1 VSELVIRLRDVY
13 RKPLSDRVD
22 VVVTAHRTGR
32 LVGQA
37 TDKPG
42 TAIIRVPDL
51 VPTEVYALKIFP
63 SRHRAVGRFVQMSAK
78 AKTEVEIVC
87 PADPRRVLSI
97 MPPPFGALTATA
109 RAILEASSLEHPP
122 TNTSGQSLYESTE
135 LSFAQRAGLLN
146 LLAKMQNTPLP
157 DGSTVLDHVDSFYRV
172 RGDRVFASVALALR
186 DLVKTG
192 VASQLFNIVDG
203 SLHKADPDFQ
213 LVDSYKTP
221 DPYGN
226 LQITFFASLNPPLR
240 FTADIDID
248 DAQGIGHIFQVV
260 EHAIAKTMTNP
271 YDIHEILLHH
281 QFLDPGYELVLT

>member
-1 VSELVIRLRDVY
+1 MSELAIRVRDVY
-13 RKPLSDRVD
+13 RKPLGDRVD
-22 VVVTAHRTGR
+22 VTVRAHRTGR
-32 LVGQA
+32 LVGQVI
-37 TDKPG
+37 DKPG
-42 TAIIRVPDL
+42 TAVIRVPDL
-51 VPTEVYALKIFP
+51 VPTEVYVVTVFP
-63 SRHRAVGRFVQMSAK
+63 SRHRAVGQFVHMSAK
-78 AKTEVEIVC
+78 PRTEVEIVC
-87 PADPRRVLSI
+87 PANPRRVLSI
-97 MPPPFGALTATA
+97 VPPLFAALTARA
-109 RAILEASSLEHPP
+109 RAILEASTLEHPP
-122 TNTSGQSLYESTE
+122 TNTSGQSLYDSTE

-157 DGSTVLDHVDSFYRV
+157 DGSTVLDHVASFYRV
-172 RGDRVFASVALALR
+172 RGDRVFANVALALR

-192 VASQLFNIVDG
+192 VASQLFNVVDG
-203 SLHKADPDFQ
+203 SLHKADPDFR

-260 EHAIAKTMTNP
+260 EHTIAKTMTNP
-271 YDIHEILLHH
+271 YDIHEILIHH